1 MEIFKTILMFIP
13 LVCGAITAIVTFVLS
28 WKARRKAK
36 AEAAAAKTEAEKAQA
51 EAAIKEAE
59 LAMEQAAKTFIS
71 DAEIT
76 YKTVD
81 ELLKARGQSA
91 GSLKK
96 ETVLAKLRTY
106 AIENG
111 IALDV
116 ETWSKKIDDLVKFTK
131 EVNALNY

>member
-1 MEIFKTILMFIP
+1 METFKLILTYVPI
-13 LVCGAITAIVTFVLS
+13 VLS
-28 WKARRKAK
+28 AGAAIWSFVTAAKAKRKAK
-36 AEAAAAKTEAEKAQA
+36 AQAEEAKTEAEKAQA
-51 EAAIKEAE
+51 EAAIKAAE

-91 GSLKK
+91 GTLKK

-111 IALDV
+111 ITLDV
-116 ETWSKKIDDLVKFTK
+116 ETWSKKIDDLVTFTK
-131 EVNALNY
+131 EVNAKH